1 MPTSKSLT
9 NRYLLLAALADGPS
23 VVTDPLVSRD
33 SELMLRAVTGLGVSV
48 ERAPDGSAWTLTPPR
63 VLRGGASIDCGLAG
77 TVLRFVPPV
86 AALADGRVQFDGDTR
101 ARSRPIAPL
110 LDALRTLGVRVEE
123 GAGGGLPF
131 TIHGAGQVPGGGVE
145 VDASASSQFVS
156 ALLLAGCRF
165 RDGLT
170 VRHVGGSLPS
180 LPHIT
185 MSVQVL
191 RHAGVV
197 VDDSLPSSWS
207 VAPGPVSALRVR
219 VEPDLSSAA
228 PLLAAAAVTGGE
240 VTVRDWPART
250 SQPGDAIRAILELMG
265 ASASLDGTGL
275 TVRGPARGDL
285 RGADLDLRDVG
296 ELTPVVAAV
305 AALATSPSTL
315 SGIGHL
321 RGHET
326 DRLAA
331 LETEINRLGGDV
343 RATADGLA
351 IRPTTLHGARLRTYH
366 DHRMAMAAAV
376 LGLVVPGV
384 SVEDIG
390 TTAKTF
396 PDFAGVWA
404 RLVVP

>member
-1 MPTSKSLT
+1 
-9 NRYLLLAALADGPS
+9 
-23 VVTDPLVSRD
+23 
-33 SELMLRAVTGLGVSV
+33 
-48 ERAPDGSAWTLTPPR
+48 
-63 VLRGGASIDCGLAG
+63 
-77 TVLRFVPPV
+77 
-86 AALADGRVQFDGDTR
+86 
-101 ARSRPIAPL
+101 
-110 LDALRTLGVRVEE
+110 
-123 GAGGGLPF
+123 
-131 TIHGAGQVPGGGVE
+131 
-145 VDASASSQFVS
+145 
-156 ALLLAGCRF
+156 
-165 RDGLT
+165 
-170 VRHVGGSLPS
+170 
-180 LPHIT
+180 

-265 ASASLDGTGL
+265 ASTSLDGTGL

-351 IRPTTLHGARLRTYH
+351 IRPTTLHGALLRTYH

>member
-1 MPTSKSLT
+1 V
-9 NRYLLLAALADGPS
+9 AALADGP
-23 VVTDPLVSRD
+23 
-33 SELMLRAVTGLGVSV
+33 
-48 ERAPDGSAWTLTPPR
+48 
-63 VLRGGASIDCGLAG
+63 
-77 TVLRFVPPV
+77 
-86 AALADGRVQFDGDTR
+86 VQFDGDTA
-101 ARSRPIAPL
+101 ARSRPMAPL

-131 TIHGAGQVPGGGVE
+131 TVHGAGQAPGGSVE

-191 RHAGVV
+191 RAAGVV
-197 VDDSLPSSWS
+197 VDDSLPSSWR
-207 VAPGPVSALRVR
+207 VAPGPVSALQVR

-228 PLLAAAAVTGGE
+228 PLLVAAVVTGGE
-240 VTVRDWPART
+240 VTVLDWPART
-250 SQPGDAIRAILELMG
+250 SQPGDAIRSILELMG
-265 ASASLDGTGL
+265 ASTTLNGTGL
-275 TVRGPARGDL
+275 TVRGPARADL

-305 AALATSPSTL
+305 AALASSPSTL

>member
-1 MPTSKSLT
+1 
-9 NRYLLLAALADGPS
+9 
-23 VVTDPLVSRD
+23 
-33 SELMLRAVTGLGVSV
+33 
-48 ERAPDGSAWTLTPPR
+48 
-63 VLRGGASIDCGLAG
+63 
-77 TVLRFVPPV
+77 
-86 AALADGRVQFDGDTR
+86 
-101 ARSRPIAPL
+101 
-110 LDALRTLGVRVEE
+110 
-123 GAGGGLPF
+123 
-131 TIHGAGQVPGGGVE
+131 
-145 VDASASSQFVS
+145 
-156 ALLLAGCRF
+156 
-165 RDGLT
+165 
-170 VRHVGGSLPS
+170 
-180 LPHIT
+180 
-185 MSVQVL
+185 
-191 RHAGVV
+191 
-197 VDDSLPSSWS
+197 
-207 VAPGPVSALRVR
+207 
-219 VEPDLSSAA
+219 
-228 PLLAAAAVTGGE
+228 
-240 VTVRDWPART
+240 
-250 SQPGDAIRAILELMG
+250 MG
-265 ASASLDGTGL
+265 ASTTLDGTGL
-275 TVRGPARGDL
+275 TVRGPARADL

-296 ELTPVVAAV
+296 ELTPVVAVV
-305 AALATSPSTL
+305 AALASSPSTL

>member
-1 MPTSKSLT
+1 VDADP
-9 NRYLLLAALADGPS
+9 AAGAAR
-23 VVTDPLVSRD
+23 RD
-33 SELMLRAVTGLGVSV
+33 EHR
-48 ERAPDGSAWTLTPPR
+48 
-63 VLRGGASIDCGLAG
+63 
-77 TVLRFVPPV
+77 
-86 AALADGRVQFDGDTR
+86 
-101 ARSRPIAPL
+101 L

-265 ASASLDGTGL
+265 ASTSLDGTGL